1 MEFRCIMVI
10 SKSQRRYGIM
20 QDFVEI
26 LSLLA
31 LEIPEQI
38 EITAISTELINLR
51 IITKI
56 TEQVLMKMVTEH
68 T

>member
-38 EITAISTELINLR
+38 EIAAISTELINLR